1 MKVRIT
7 NNDKIIAMNDSDR
20 LDFEMD
26 MKKIENQIPI
36 KAKMKLGAWLLV
48 EGKDGDGTKFLY
60 IVGLPKKADA
70 PITGKDELL
79 SKGKEMINSMK
90 GKFKK
95 GGVKK

>member
-7 NNDKIIAMNDSDR
+7 NNDKIIAINDSDR

-26 MKKIENQIPI
+26 MKNPENQLPI
-36 KAKMKLGAWLLV
+36 RANMRLGAWLLV
-48 EGKDGDGTKFLY
+48 EGTDGDGTKFLY

-79 SKGKEMINSMK
+79 SKGKEMLNSMK